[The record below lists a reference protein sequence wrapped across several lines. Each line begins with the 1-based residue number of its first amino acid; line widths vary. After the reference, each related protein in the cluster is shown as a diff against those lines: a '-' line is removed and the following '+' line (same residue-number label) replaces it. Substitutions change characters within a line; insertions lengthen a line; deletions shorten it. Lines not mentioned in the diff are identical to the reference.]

1 MKSNLT
7 LIQPNEYNNLFSS
20 YHNEVKTNKNKNYNL
35 PKITKLFTTPNSKQ
49 NKAYNN
55 LKLKINSK
63 KFNKMINENKRFLYP
78 ILNISMNNKTM
89 TKASTNL
96 ESFTNS
102 IDKLDNTNN
111 YNLIRKINNERKNNL
126 HQLKMVYL
134 NLFNIK
140 SRANNNSLLN
150 FDSFFNSIDNFELMD
165 NEERERISQKLY
177 EINNKSIIKIKNI
190 FNETNFNKLN
200 NDFRSINDI
209 QKSQLNKFAEKL
221 INKYKD
227 NYNIN
232 RDENS
237 SFNSFNKSQERNY
250 LVTNNIFFDW
260 ILDNVK
266 HKIELKNEYN
276 QHLTSVWVQNLI
288 NDEINQL
295 KNKFVD
301 FRKSLNL
308 SNYLEREKANKSFN
322 KGIYIKKDDSYF
334 TSSTYRTNLN
344 QSRRKSSINNNNS
357 NIISNYNSS
366 YDQDDLHKLINN
378 KNYTINEMNMGF
390 DFFTNKNRNRT
401 LLADNQKNLLD
412 FLFRKDIK
420 FNSINNNSKNNLN
433 KIHLKNNLIITK
445 NKTELEN
452 EYSGQ
457 NSDLFKKL
465 YVNNPRNNKIKNFK
479 VTLPNDIKSN
489 LPLIN
494 NEFNKRTS
502 ASKNIDIIEKINN
515 KTINDSSDSD
525 SSEDPNDSFYS
536 IKRAK
541 NMSKY
546 RNSLHNSPSK
556 LSIINNFEN
565 EISND
570 TINHSQRNSSKKNMN
585 YKRYSEA
592 WRKPTFKDLK
602 YKNVVNSLFKHG
614 KYVPKYEENSSD
626 DDTSSDFSDSD
637 SESDENDSN
646 AKGEYKS
653 KKKKQSKKK
662 KIKLLKKKNNKNKSK
677 KKSKNKSK
685 DRNNNK

>member
-78 ILNISMNNKTM
+78 ILNISINNKTM

-390 DFFTNKNRNRT
+390 DFFNNKNRNRT

-452 EYSGQ
+452 EYNGQ

-465 YVNNPRNNKIKNFK
+465 YVNNPRNSKIKNFK
-479 VTLPNDIKSN
+479 VALPNDIKSN

-494 NEFNKRTS
+494 SYK
-502 ASKNIDIIEKINN
+502 IIYI
-515 KTINDSSDSD
+515 
-525 SSEDPNDSFYS
+525 
-536 IKRAK
+536 
-541 NMSKY
+541 
-546 RNSLHNSPSK
+546 
-556 LSIINNFEN
+556 
-565 EISND
+565 
-570 TINHSQRNSSKKNMN
+570 
-585 YKRYSEA
+585 
-592 WRKPTFKDLK
+592 
-602 YKNVVNSLFKHG
+602 
-614 KYVPKYEENSSD
+614 
-626 DDTSSDFSDSD
+626 
-637 SESDENDSN
+637 
-646 AKGEYKS
+646 
-653 KKKKQSKKK
+653 
-662 KIKLLKKKNNKNKSK
+662 
-677 KKSKNKSK
+677 
-685 DRNNNK
+685 

>member
-390 DFFTNKNRNRT
+390 DFFNNKNRNRT
-401 LLADNQKNLLD
+401 LLEDNQKNLLD

-420 FNSINNNSKNNLN
+420 FNSINNNSKKNLN

-452 EYSGQ
+452 EYNGQ

-465 YVNNPRNNKIKNFK
+465 YVNNPRNSKIKNFK

-494 NEFNKRTS
+494 NEFNNKRTS

-546 RNSLHNSPSK
+546 RNSSHNSPSK
-556 LSIINNFEN
+556 LSIINNFEK

-585 YKRYSEA
+585 YKR
-592 WRKPTFKDLK
+592 
-602 YKNVVNSLFKHG
+602 
-614 KYVPKYEENSSD
+614 
-626 DDTSSDFSDSD
+626 
-637 SESDENDSN
+637 
-646 AKGEYKS
+646 
-653 KKKKQSKKK
+653 
-662 KIKLLKKKNNKNKSK
+662 
-677 KKSKNKSK
+677 
-685 DRNNNK
+685 

>member
-390 DFFTNKNRNRT
+390 DFFNNKNRNRT

-452 EYSGQ
+452 EYNGQ

-465 YVNNPRNNKIKNFK
+465 YVNNPRNSKIKNFK
-479 VTLPNDIKSN
+479 VNLPNDIKSN

-494 NEFNKRTS
+494 NEFNNKRTS

-546 RNSLHNSPSK
+546 RNSSHNSPSK
-556 LSIINNFEN
+556 LSIINNFEK

-570 TINHSQRNSSKKNMN
+570 TINHSQRNSSKKSMN

-614 KYVPKYEENSSD
+614 KYVPKYEEKSSD

-637 SESDENDSN
+637 SESDENDGN
-646 AKGEYKS
+646 AKGE
-653 KKKKQSKKK
+653 
-662 KIKLLKKKNNKNKSK
+662 
-677 KKSKNKSK
+677 
-685 DRNNNK
+685 

>member
-209 QKSQLNKFAEKL
+209 PKSQLNKFAEKL

-308 SNYLEREKANKSFN
+308 SNYLEKEKANKSFN

-390 DFFTNKNRNRT
+390 DFFNNKNRNRT

-420 FNSINNNSKNNLN
+420 FNLINNNSKNNLN

-452 EYSGQ
+452 EYNGQ

-465 YVNNPRNNKIKNFK
+465 YVNNPRNSKIKNFK

-494 NEFNKRTS
+494 NEFNNKRTS

-515 KTINDSSDSD
+515 KTINDTSDSD

-541 NMSKY
+541 NMSK
-546 RNSLHNSPSK
+546 
-556 LSIINNFEN
+556 
-565 EISND
+565 
-570 TINHSQRNSSKKNMN
+570 
-585 YKRYSEA
+585 
-592 WRKPTFKDLK
+592 
-602 YKNVVNSLFKHG
+602 
-614 KYVPKYEENSSD
+614 
-626 DDTSSDFSDSD
+626 
-637 SESDENDSN
+637 
-646 AKGEYKS
+646 
-653 KKKKQSKKK
+653 
-662 KIKLLKKKNNKNKSK
+662 
-677 KKSKNKSK
+677 
-685 DRNNNK
+685 

>member
-96 ESFTNS
+96 ESFTNNIDK

-366 YDQDDLHKLINN
+366 YDQDDSHKLINN

-390 DFFTNKNRNRT
+390 DFFNNKNRNRT

-452 EYSGQ
+452 EYNGQ

-465 YVNNPRNNKIKNFK
+465 YVNNPRNSKIKNFK

-494 NEFNKRTS
+494 NEFNNKRTS

-546 RNSLHNSPSK
+546 RNSSHNSPSK
-556 LSIINNFEN
+556 LSIINNFEK

-614 KYVPKYEENSSD
+614 KYVPKYEEKSSD

-646 AKGEYKS
+646 AKGKYKS
-653 KKKKQSKKK
+653 KKKKTK
-662 KIKLLKKKNNKNKSK
+662 
-677 KKSKNKSK
+677 
-685 DRNNNK
+685 